1 MAEWNKNFCHEINK
15 TKDKMT
21 YKHKVNYYETD
32 KQGVTHH
39 SNYIR
44 IMEEARVDFMEQLGF
59 GYERM
64 EEAGVFSPVM
74 SVSCD
79 YKRPTTFPDIIEVE
93 VSVAELSKLKA
104 RFAYKMTCK
113 DKVVCQATSLHCF
126 LNGDGRPVAIED
138 KFPEFHQAFQK
149 LLVSGN

>member
-1 MAEWNKNFCHEINK
+1 
-15 TKDKMT
+15 MT
-21 YKHKVNYYETD
+21 YKHKIQYYETD

-44 IMEEARVDFMEQLGF
+44 IMEETRVDAMERMGF

-74 SVSCD
+74 GVTCD

-93 VSVAELSKLKA
+93 LTVSELSRLKA
-104 RFAYKMTCK
+104 RFSYQMTCRGK
-113 DKVVCQATSLHCF
+113 LVCTGTSLHCF
-126 LNGDGRPVAIED
+126 LDRNGRPVSIEEY
-138 KFPEFHQAFQK
+138 FPEFHQGLQN
-149 LLVSGN
+149 LLPQHP